1 MGELT
6 NRDEDIDRVP
16 ETAKAFMD
24 NSSDRVIDRVS

>member
-16 ETAKAFMD
+16 ELAKAFMD
-24 NSSDRVIDRVS
+24 NSYDRRH